1 MSLKSSNKVAE
12 NRYELEIEIAGD
24 VFEKAVNHVYS
35 REKNKIAIP
44 GFRKGKAPRAFI
56 EKYYGD
62 QVFYEDAIN
71 ELYPQALEEA
81 VKDAGLVYVEDKVD
95 FDLVSAGKDGL
106 HFKVTI
112 TTKPEVSIDG
122 YKGLEVTKKAVNV
135 TDEDVEEE
143 LKKVQNRSA
152 RLVSVEDRAA
162 QKDDIAVIDYEGSV
176 DGVPFEGGKAEHY
189 SLTLGSGQFIPGFE
203 DQIVGHNIGDEFDV
217 NVTFPED
224 YHAEDLKGKAAV
236 FAVKLHE
243 LKTKELPEIDDDFV
257 KDVSEFD
264 TLAEYKE
271 DLKKHLTE
279 DRQHAADDEAD
290 NQMIDKLIELM
301 KAEIPEAM
309 YRNQAREDLR
319 DFSYRLQAQG
329 LNMDTYMKYTGMD
342 TEGMINSFLPQA
354 ERQVKIRLALEQIAK
369 QEELSATEEEVAE
382 EYKKLAENYKIDEDK
397 VRAFIPEEN
406 LKQDLAVEKAIK
418 LVRDN
423 AKVTEAAE

>member
-24 VFEKAVNHVYS
+24 AFEAAVNHVYS
-35 REKNKIAIP
+35 REKKKISIP

-71 ELYPQALEEA
+71 ELYPEALEDA
-81 VKDAGLVYVEDKVD
+81 VNA
-95 FDLVSAGKDGL
+95 A
-106 HFKVTI
+106 
-112 TTKPEVSIDG
+112 G
-122 YKGLEVTKKAVNV
+122 YKGLEITKKAVNV

-143 LKKVQNRSA
+143 LKKVQNRNS

-162 QKDDIAVIDYEGSV
+162 EKDDIAVIDFDGSV
-176 DGVPFEGGKAEHY
+176 DGVPFDGGKAEHY
-189 SLTLGSGQFIPGFE
+189 SLTLGAGQFIPGFE
-203 DQIVGHNIGDEFDV
+203 DQIIGHNIGDEFDV

-224 YHAEDLKGKAAV
+224 YHAEELKGKAAV

-264 TLAEYKE
+264 TLDQYKE

-279 DRQHAADDEAD
+279 ARQHEADDDAD
-290 NQMIDKLIELM
+290 NQMIDKIIELM

-319 DFSYRLQAQG
+319 EFSYRLQAQG

-342 TEGMINSFLPQA
+342 TDGMINSFMPQA

-369 QEELSATEEEVAE
+369 QENLSATEEEIAE
-382 EYKKLAENYKIDEDK
+382 EYKKLAENYKLEEEK
-397 VRAFIPEEN
+397 VRAFIPQEN
-406 LKQDLAVEKAIK
+406 LSKDLAVEKAVK
-418 LVRDN
+418 LVRDS
-423 AKVTEAAE
+423 AKITEAE

>member
-24 VFEKAVNHVYS
+24 AFEAAVNHVYS
-35 REKNKIAIP
+35 REKKKISIP

-71 ELYPQALEEA
+71 ELYPEALEDA
-81 VKDAGLVYVEDKVD
+81 VNAAGLEYVDDKVD
-95 FDLVSAGKDGL
+95 FDLISAGKDGL

-112 TTKPEVSIDG
+112 TTKPEVTIDG
-122 YKGLEVTKKAVNV
+122 YKGLEITKKAVNV

-143 LKKVQNRSA
+143 LKKVQNRNS

-162 QKDDIAVIDYEGSV
+162 EKDDIAVIDFDGSV
-176 DGVPFEGGKAEHY
+176 DGVPFDGGKAEHY
-189 SLTLGSGQFIPGFE
+189 SLTLGAGQFIPGFE
-203 DQIVGHNIGDEFDV
+203 DQIIGHNIGDEFDV

-224 YHAEDLKGKAAV
+224 YHAEELKGKAAV

-264 TLAEYKE
+264 TLDQYKE

-279 DRQHAADDEAD
+279 ARQHEADDDAD
-290 NQMIDKLIELM
+290 NQMIDKIIELM

-319 DFSYRLQAQG
+319 EFSYRLQAQG

-342 TEGMINSFLPQA
+342 TDGMINSFMPQA

-369 QEELSATEEEVAE
+369 QENLSATEEEIAE
-382 EYKKLAENYKIDEDK
+382 EYKKLAENYKLEEEK
-397 VRAFIPEEN
+397 VRAFIPQEN
-406 LKQDLAVEKAIK
+406 LSKDLAVEKAVK
-418 LVRDN
+418 LVRDS
-423 AKVTEAAE
+423 AKITEAE